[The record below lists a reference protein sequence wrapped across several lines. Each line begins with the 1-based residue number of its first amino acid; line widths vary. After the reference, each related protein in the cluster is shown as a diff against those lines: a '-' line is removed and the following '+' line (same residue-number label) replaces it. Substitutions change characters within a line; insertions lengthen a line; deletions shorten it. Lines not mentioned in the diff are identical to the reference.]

1 MADKSS
7 PQETAAKGNENAD
20 GPAQLSVAQIEG
32 LRPGDVIRTSAPLDD
47 PAVVFVVSKP
57 KYLAYPFAAEDGE
70 VRLKVA
76 KKIPPKDESRY
87 A

>member
-47 PAVVFVVSKP
+47 PAVVFVGSKP
-57 KYLAYPFAAEDGE
+57 STWPIHLRPRTA
-70 VRLKVA
+70 RLG
-76 KKIPPKDESRY
+76 
-87 A
+87 